1 MLRTYPTWP
10 VPVPAAA
17 PSSPPASAASSPE
30 QAGSQLPPP
39 PVGGGS
45 SRPGGGAEQPTSAA
59 AGSAGAAAAE
69 PRPSGYGE
77 TWVVTVA
84 VNIRRDPSFKRR
96 PIGSIDEGIPVRI
109 RQRGYFSKCAALSLV
124 GFLEV

>member
-39 PVGGGS
+39 PVGG
-45 SRPGGGAEQPTSAA
+45 AEQPTTTASG
-59 AGSAGAAAAE
+59 GSAGAAAAE
-69 PRPSGYGE
+69 PRPSGSGE

-109 RQRGYFSKCAALSLV
+109 RQRGYFSECSTLSCRLS
-124 GFLEV
+124 EV